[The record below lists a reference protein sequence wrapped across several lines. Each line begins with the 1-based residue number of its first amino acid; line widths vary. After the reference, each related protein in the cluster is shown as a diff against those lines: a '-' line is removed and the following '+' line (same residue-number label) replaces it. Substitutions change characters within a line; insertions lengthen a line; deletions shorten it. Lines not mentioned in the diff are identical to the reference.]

1 MECEVALAP
10 NVSKGLTSSCRDYT
24 SQNNNV
30 DAGSQDLDG
39 ERSHPAVCR
48 FLKPFHAHHTSSSY
62 ARGQRRSRLNQML
75 NTNPRMR
82 ANQEQFSFYFDR
94 VVKVEIIV
102 LRACRRRRGAKSKE
116 FNERSL
122 ISCLFCKRSFKIL
135 KMPQNSGQSE
145 VSALLHS
152 SVCFPNANLN
162 PKPLPR
168 SVRQHSTTE
177 MPSLFPVLYQLW
189 HFLSTADCRLWLE
202 ILR

>member
-1 MECEVALAP
+1 MECEVASAL
-10 NVSKGLTSSCRDYT
+10 NGSKGLTSSCRDYT
-24 SQNNNV
+24 SRNKNV

-48 FLKPFHAHHTSSSY
+48 FLKPFHAHHASSSY

-94 VVKVEIIV
+94 VVKAAIIV
-102 LRACRRRRGAKSKE
+102 YIYMHVGEEEEQSPKSSTSV
-116 FNERSL
+116 RL
-122 ISCLFCKRSFKIL
+122 SCLFCKRSFKIL
-135 KMPQNSGQSE
+135 KTPQNSGQSE
-145 VSALLHS
+145 VSVLLHS

-177 MPSLFPVLYQLW
+177 MPSLFPVLYQL
-189 HFLSTADCRLWLE
+189 
-202 ILR
+202 